1 MKCCILVC
9 VSVLVNVSVQD
20 KRTRIQ
26 RPTINLLEKER
37 QNSTEKYRKVK
48 KSTVR
53 YGSVQCST

>member
-37 QNSTEKYRKVK
+37 QNSTEK
-48 KSTVR
+48 
-53 YGSVQCST
+53 